1 MNKMVNK
8 TLTCCPPGAYFLVLV
23 VTLIHVDLY
32 SQWLHKK
39 NSAQRCTWESPSP
52 TVFHHQLSTGL
63 WSYGTIYY
71 PRPNPFLLR
80 QLVIGASRWGHGGV
94 GWGEGVCVAGIG
106 ALGCEPQAFGSFGD
120 QTKQWAKTSGLGT
133 HPGTGPWHYCCYSV
147 TQLRQT
153 FCDPLNGTT
162 PGFQSFTISRSLLK
176 FMSIESVML
185 SNHLF
190 LCHLLLLLPLIFPS
204 IRVFFQGFSSS
215 HQVVK
220 VLEFRFQHQSF
231 QWIFRV
237 NFL

>member
-63 WSYGTIYY
+63 WSYGTTYY

-94 GWGEGVCVAGIG
+94 GWGEGVCRRGRC
-106 ALGCEPQAFGSFGD
+106 LGVW
-120 QTKQWAKTSGLGT
+120 TTSIWLIWWPNKAVGKDFR
-133 HPGTGPWHYCCYSV
+133 PGHS
-147 TQLRQT
+147 
-153 FCDPLNGTT
+153 
-162 PGFQSFTISRSLLK
+162 SRNWT
-176 FMSIESVML
+176 MA
-185 SNHLF
+185 
-190 LCHLLLLLPLIFPS
+190 LLLL
-204 IRVFFQGFSSS
+204 FSHSVAS
-215 HQVVK
+215 
-220 VLEFRFQHQSF
+220 
-231 QWIFRV
+231 
-237 NFL
+237 NFLWPLEWHHTRLPVLHHLPKFA